1 MGITLTTLQTVTR
14 GMEGVRRRQ
23 ALCQALGQ
31 MCRAI
36 RIYLRKWERAPW
48 PRISARQFSSYLFPL
63 YACLARTWLPDTNPQ
78 VKLSALQAL
87 RPVLSLLLPRKEV
100 QVQIHEDILL
110 FAAQYQS
117 GLEPFLI
124 TQILSQILGAAL
136 VNSIPIP
143 SAQVEPLV
151 RTLAQQIFSGGPPHR
166 HHPQGCSRDNC
177 RGISCLFL
185 QLARLH
191 PLELLKAFQRSLE
204 GGPSALRVALLRT
217 LAQIAG
223 TQRPELWRQRATF
236 VKTVRVLLA
245 NSETKVRLAMLQA
258 IGQLLRS
265 QYLENIEGWTL
276 NYVSLQLAISAH
288 RLTHPALKLPLGGLE
303 EKAIE
308 RTCIEVLHVAVSSG
322 NGASRELWGRL
333 LGYLLQPHY
342 GHLAGPLCCTL
353 VLLAE
358 RRWQWAPRRL
368 IGAEEGNSPTPQ
380 ELMVRLLGLAVS
392 PWAGS
397 GRGGPALLLL
407 SLLRTEMDT
416 EAAAT
421 WWVVLPAM
429 VRYLEGHSQYTLPA
443 SLWEEKLLEFLKAS
457 LQRKGSIPAAG
468 WVLTLAKE
476 FTKQKGIWPDSS
488 AERVFLS
495 KASGV
500 ALSAAGDPKAAT
512 LILQDF
518 LLQADYADQGQMKG
532 LRWCLAYCAE
542 GHPAAV
548 LDALGRFEAAILE
561 EGEEP
566 DCPLF
571 GQGLPEPERMG
582 VKAALMDFYGT
593 LPGWVRKEQLR
604 PPLLEQIV
612 AKILLHY
619 ETAGG
624 TERAK
629 GDPQLALS
637 FIRSLSGLS
646 LAIQALEE
654 DPLSFGIPQ
663 KLGLLDRLLALIQ
676 PESKDGRMVSPVCKE
691 AMAALQDLRQVRGQR
706 EGGPIPQNRGTDF
719 DPNLHP
725 HSHSPEAL
733 SREENLELAEQSL
746 SRFMVLLPLE
756 EDNNQS
762 LSQGAL
768 AALLD
773 LMETLMGQVEASA
786 WLQQVFQL
794 LGNYLVSEREAERLL
809 ALQLGTRLLRTR
821 RQKTGPLPEAQWGPF
836 GLFVGALAPLT
847 FDTRGPVRRD
857 AAGCIGLL
865 LSLQG
870 IVVPR
875 KLNGEEWHMRCIR
888 QDLFCEDTEKG
899 ETASCQLAKVVSW
912 VLPADEVLPFLCS
925 LANQMGAVSPDCDRA
940 ALLWFEVAVQHW
952 RMEPGDESRQ
962 VGSLVG
968 CLCSRL
974 EISEGP
980 DPLHCLTSGL
990 CVLAE
995 RHPNATCL
1003 SLLQRKVLPRR
1014 KEIWTALTTC
1024 KVLSTSILELVLNWM
1039 EPWLVGPSGLVNLPP
1054 TGLQA
1059 LRDVILAM
1067 EGCAKLIPLL
1077 SDLCYR
1083 LLCRLSQE
1091 IPASCPD
1098 LRGAFS
1104 TCSEDPFLDGL
1115 LHHFLPPLNQSSGI
1129 FRDLSL
1135 AFCVELTE
1143 HLMVHKPEMRTPLLQ
1158 SWLHEAKEGEPMP
1171 RAMAIRGLQNMAN
1184 AMATSKVRTDPK
1196 LLETLLAELPHYLSS
1211 LLEEVQ
1217 LEACKLAG
1225 VLLENM
1231 DMLCCET
1238 LDLEPLSQALRALT
1252 HNSGLGPVLT
1262 GAVEEVHSRCL
1273 ECQARTTQASSRR
1286 RSPGLLRWFFRRQRN
1301 GRQQGGVRP
1310 WHKNT

>member
-1 MGITLTTLQTVTR
+1 MGSRSLNRPRDEHGVKRANQQRKRPASSSLQKAAIFRCLQALMDHGLKLEPACGWDATPLGRLGTAVWEEEEAAQEQRLQAWASRALARLSRQHFLPVMRELQRHLRPFVQPEEFTLRTLGKVAANNVLQCIPFMGITLTTLQTVTR

-78 VKLSALQAL
+78 VGIGVALASSAAASHAWPTSLSQELLSSQVSPILYTCIPYFVYSPLTSLTHEGHPPLCGSVPERPGAFPYYSGGRQVVVVVVILLRTLFYLPSVFAADFEPDPGGRPGEQHPHSFSAGGAPRSDPRPTDLFWRPTSPAPPARLQPGELQRNLLPLLAAGYGPCEAGRPLWEGPPSFHRRCPCLAFLLL
-87 RPVLSLLLPRKEV
+87 RP
-100 QVQIHEDILL
+100 
-110 FAAQYQS
+110 A
-117 GLEPFLI
+117 
-124 TQILSQILGAAL
+124 
-136 VNSIPIP
+136 
-143 SAQVEPLV
+143 
-151 RTLAQQIFSGGPPHR
+151 
-166 HHPQGCSRDNC
+166 
-177 RGISCLFL
+177 
-185 QLARLH
+185 ARLH

-217 LAQIAG
+217 LAQIASA
-223 TQRPELWRQRATF
+223 QRPELWRQRAMF

-265 QYLENIEGWTL
+265 RYLENIEGWTL

-353 VLLAE
+353 ALLAE

-380 ELMVRLLGLAVS
+380 ELMARLLGLAVS

-397 GRGGPALLLL
+397 SRGGPALLLL

-457 LQRKGSIPAAG
+457 LQRKGGVPAAG

-476 FTKQKGIWPDSS
+476 FTKQKGLWPDSS
-488 AERVFLS
+488 PEQVFLS

-500 ALSAAGDPKAAT
+500 ALSAAGDPKVAT
-512 LILQDF
+512 LILQDL

-582 VKAALMDFYGT
+582 VKAALVNFYGA
-593 LPGWVRKEQLR
+593 LPGWVHKEQLQF
-604 PPLLEQIV
+604 PLLERIV

-663 KLGLLDRLLALIQ
+663 KRGLLDRLLALIQ

-691 AMAALQDLRQVRGQR
+691 VMAALQDLRQVRGQR

-719 DPNLHP
+719 DPNLHL
-725 HSHSPEAL
+725 HSRSPETL
-733 SREENLELAEQSL
+733 SHEENIELAEQSL
-746 SRFMVLLPLE
+746 SRFVTLLPLE
-756 EDNNQS
+756 EDNNQV
-762 LSQGAL
+762 GGYHHHHHN
-768 AALLD
+768 
-773 LMETLMGQVEASA
+773 MIFAS
-786 WLQQVFQL
+786 
-794 LGNYLVSEREAERLL
+794 G
-809 ALQLGTRLLRTR
+809 
-821 RQKTGPLPEAQWGPF
+821 
-836 GLFVGALAPLT
+836 
-847 FDTRGPVRRD
+847 
-857 AAGCIGLL
+857 
-865 LSLQG
+865 
-870 IVVPR
+870 
-875 KLNGEEWHMRCIR
+875 
-888 QDLFCEDTEKG
+888 
-899 ETASCQLAKVVSW
+899 
-912 VLPADEVLPFLCS
+912 
-925 LANQMGAVSPDCDRA
+925 
-940 ALLWFEVAVQHW
+940 
-952 RMEPGDESRQ
+952 
-962 VGSLVG
+962 
-968 CLCSRL
+968 
-974 EISEGP
+974 
-980 DPLHCLTSGL
+980 
-990 CVLAE
+990 
-995 RHPNATCL
+995 
-1003 SLLQRKVLPRR
+1003 
-1014 KEIWTALTTC
+1014 
-1024 KVLSTSILELVLNWM
+1024 
-1039 EPWLVGPSGLVNLPP
+1039 
-1054 TGLQA
+1054 
-1059 LRDVILAM
+1059 
-1067 EGCAKLIPLL
+1067 
-1077 SDLCYR
+1077 
-1083 LLCRLSQE
+1083 
-1091 IPASCPD
+1091 
-1098 LRGAFS
+1098 
-1104 TCSEDPFLDGL
+1104 
-1115 LHHFLPPLNQSSGI
+1115 
-1129 FRDLSL
+1129 
-1135 AFCVELTE
+1135 
-1143 HLMVHKPEMRTPLLQ
+1143 
-1158 SWLHEAKEGEPMP
+1158 
-1171 RAMAIRGLQNMAN
+1171 
-1184 AMATSKVRTDPK
+1184 
-1196 LLETLLAELPHYLSS
+1196 
-1211 LLEEVQ
+1211 
-1217 LEACKLAG
+1217 
-1225 VLLENM
+1225 
-1231 DMLCCET
+1231 
-1238 LDLEPLSQALRALT
+1238 
-1252 HNSGLGPVLT
+1252 
-1262 GAVEEVHSRCL
+1262 
-1273 ECQARTTQASSRR
+1273 
-1286 RSPGLLRWFFRRQRN
+1286 
-1301 GRQQGGVRP
+1301 
-1310 WHKNT
+1310 